1 MKQAQFIAL
10 VISNEI
16 DLNKIAQHFGIS
28 QDFKWE
34 DWLALK
40 ENFLTGILRE
50 PENKEVYI
58 FHFGSMVCVNCQHHE
73 VMDII
78 QYLKRLEKSLNT
90 VNPFEYTDDYL
101 LDINPAGEYAISNDG
116 MVTTVEEDFQREIV
130 ATVLAKSVALDRI
143 EIETSKLLDEIEDLV
158 TLLHQGNL
166 SIKDNKLSKISAR
179 ILGFKLNTISYIMLL
194 DKPDITWVNEEAAEL
209 FSELSSLFELEDRH
223 EKVKLKAETVMDIM
237 QVFVTMAHA
246 RRGNQL
252 EWAIIILIA
261 IEIVL
266 SLLDKFVF

>member
-1 MKQAQFIAL
+1 MKQAQFIAV

-16 DLNKIAQHFGIS
+16 DLNKIAQHFGIN

-34 DWLALK
+34 DSLDLNENYLK
-40 ENFLTGILRE
+40 GILRE
-50 PENKEVYI
+50 PEKKEVYI
-58 FHFGSMVCVNCQHHE
+58 FHFGSMVFVNCQHHE

-90 VNPFEYTDDYL
+90 VNPFEYADDYL
-101 LDINPAGEYAISNDG
+101 LEIDPAGEYAISNDG
-116 MVTTVEEDFQREIV
+116 MVTAGDDDYQREII

-143 EIETSKLLDEIEDLV
+143 EIETSKLVDEIEDFV

-166 SIKDNKLSKISAR
+166 NIKDNQLAKISAR

-209 FSELSSLFELEDRH
+209 FSELSALFELEDRH
-223 EKVKLKAETVMDIM
+223 EKVKNKTETVMDIM
-237 QVFVTMAHA
+237 QVFSTLAHA
-246 RRGNQL
+246 KRGNRL
-252 EWAIIILIA
+252 EWAVIILIA

-266 SLLDKFVF
+266 SLLDKFIF